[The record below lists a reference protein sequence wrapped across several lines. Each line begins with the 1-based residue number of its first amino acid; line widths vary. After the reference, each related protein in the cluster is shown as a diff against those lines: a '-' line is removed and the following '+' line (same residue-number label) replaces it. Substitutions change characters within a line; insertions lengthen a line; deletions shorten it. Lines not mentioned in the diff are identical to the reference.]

1 MAQFLYISLSCPNR
15 NFRPAELRIIMNIST
30 FNAFK
35 SRNYRLYFTGQS
47 ISLIGTWMQK
57 TAVSWVIYEK
67 THSNFMLGLTLF
79 ASLFPSFIFS
89 FIGGVAADRYN
100 RFKLLLLT
108 QFASMIQAILLTL
121 LIFFRNYSVWE
132 IIALSALLG
141 LINAF
146 DVPARQS
153 LVYEMVEDKADLP
166 NALALNSSMVNL
178 SRLIGPGIAGLALE
192 KFGNDICFGLNA
204 VSFIA
209 VIGSLL
215 MMRLPKYKVVAHTKN
230 VIGELKEGFQYIK
243 KTPSISLVL
252 IMLALMSLLVLPFS
266 TLIPVYAKDIFKGT
280 ASTFGVIDSVI
291 GLGAFCGAIFLASL
305 KPGRNLRK
313 ILAINTLIFGA
324 GLILFSHTTYYP
336 IALVFAA
343 VSGFGMMSQV
353 TISNTLIQTTVDPNM
368 RGRVISVYAMAF
380 FGMQPLGGL
389 LIGYLSQLIGTPDTV
404 MIQGVIAFVIGLLLL
419 RFLKKAKERKRL
431 EMEESISE
439 RESLIKPVAG
449 L

>member
-1 MAQFLYISLSCPNR
+1 
-15 NFRPAELRIIMNIST
+15 MNIST

-47 ISLIGTWMQK
+47 VSLIGTWMQK

-100 RFKLLLLT
+100 RYKLLLVT
-108 QFASMIQAILLTL
+108 QLASMIQAVLLTL
-121 LIFFRNYSVWE
+121 LIFFKDYSVWE

-153 LVYEMVEDKADLP
+153 LVYEMVDDKADLP

-192 KFGNDICFGLNA
+192 KFGEDICFGLNA
-204 VSFIA
+204 ISFIA

-215 MMRLPKYKVVAHTKN
+215 MMKLPKFVVTPSTKN
-230 VIGELKEGFQYIK
+230 VFGELKEGFQYIK
-243 KTPSISLVL
+243 RTPSISLVL
-252 IMLALMSLLVLPFS
+252 VMLALMSLLVLPFS

-291 GLGAFCGAIFLASL
+291 GLGAFTGAIFLASL

-313 ILAINTLIFGA
+313 ILAASTLVFGA
-324 GLILFSHTTYYP
+324 GLILFSHTNYYP

-343 VSGFGMMSQV
+343 ISGFGMMSQI
-353 TISNTLIQTTVDPNM
+353 TISNTLIQTTVDPTM
-368 RGRVISVYAMAF
+368 RGRVISFYAMAF

-389 LIGYLSQLIGTPDTV
+389 LIGYLSQMIGTPDTV
-404 MIQGVIAFVIGLLLL
+404 MIQGFIAFGIGLLLF
-419 RFLKKAKERKRL
+419 RFLRKAKERKLQDQQEIARDANAAA
-431 EMEESISE
+431 
-439 RESLIKPVAG
+439 V
-449 L
+449 

>member
-1 MAQFLYISLSCPNR
+1 M
-15 NFRPAELRIIMNIST
+15 MNIRT
-30 FNAFK
+30 FSAFK
-35 SRNYRLYFTGQS
+35 SRNYQLYFAGQS
-47 ISLIGTWMQK
+47 VSLIGTWMQK
-57 TAVSWVIYEK
+57 TAVSWVVYSI

-89 FIGGVAADRYN
+89 FIGGVASDRYN
-100 RFKLLLLT
+100 RYKLLLVT
-108 QFASMIQAILLTL
+108 QIASMVQAILMTV
-121 LIFFRNYSVWE
+121 LIFTKHYMVWE

-153 LVYEMVEDKADLP
+153 LVYEMVDDKTDLP

-178 SRLIGPGIAGLALE
+178 SRLIGPGIAGLVLE

-204 VSFIA
+204 ISFLA

-215 MMRLPKYKVVAHTKN
+215 MMKLPKYTTKVHTKN
-230 VIGELKEGFQYIK
+230 VIGELKEGFAYIRA
-243 KTPSISLVL
+243 TPSIAVVL
-252 IMLALMSLLVLPFS
+252 IMLALISLIALPFS

-291 GLGAFCGAIFLASL
+291 GLGAFSGAIFLASL

-324 GLILFSHTTYYP
+324 GLALFSHTTYYP
-336 IALVFAA
+336 LALVFAVIA
-343 VSGFGMMSQV
+343 GFGMMSQI
-353 TISNTLIQTTVDPNM
+353 TISNTLIQTTVDPAM
-368 RGRVISVYAMAF
+368 RGRVISFYAMAF

-389 LIGYLSQLIGTPDTV
+389 LVGSVSQLIGTQDTV
-404 MIQGVIAFVIGLLLL
+404 LIQGLITLLIGILLYIRL
-419 RFLKKAKERKRL
+419 RKKEVENIKR
-431 EMEESISE
+431 
-439 RESLIKPVAG
+439 SLSKNA
-449 L
+449 LALNK

>member
-1 MAQFLYISLSCPNR
+1 MK
-15 NFRPAELRIIMNIST
+15 IST

-35 SRNYRLYFTGQS
+35 SRNYRLYFGGQS

-57 TAVSWVIYEK
+57 TAVSWVIYSE
-67 THSNFMLGLTLF
+67 THSKFMLGLTLF

-89 FIGGVAADRYN
+89 FLGGVASDRYN
-100 RFKLLLLT
+100 RYKLLLIT
-108 QFASMIQAILLTL
+108 QIASMVQAVLLTL
-121 LIFFRNYSVWE
+121 LIFFRHYSVWE

-153 LVYEMVEDKADLP
+153 LVYEMVDDKADLP

-178 SRLIGPGIAGLALE
+178 SRLIGPGLAGLALE
-192 KFGNDICFGLNA
+192 KFGDDICFGLNA

-215 MMRLPKYKVVAHTKN
+215 MMKLPKYISKPSTKN
-230 VIGELKEGFQYIK
+230 VMEELKEGFAYIK
-243 KTPSISLVL
+243 KTPSISIIL
-252 IMLALMSLLVLPFS
+252 IMLALISLTVLPFS

-291 GLGAFCGAIFLASL
+291 GLGAFSGAIFLASL

-313 ILAINTLIFGA
+313 ILAINTLIFGL

-336 IALVFAA
+336 IALVFATI
-343 VSGFGMMSQV
+343 SGFGMMSQI
-353 TISNTLIQTTVDPNM
+353 TISNTLIQTTVDPSM
-368 RGRVISVYAMAF
+368 RGRVISFYAMAF

-389 LIGYLSQLIGTPDTV
+389 LVGGISQWIGTPDTV
-404 MIQGVIAFVIGLLLL
+404 LLEGAIALIIGAFLYRRL
-419 RFLKKAKERKRL
+419 RKEEIKNTT
-431 EMEESISE
+431 
-439 RESLIKPVAG
+439 IKPEINQ
-449 L
+449 LELEKI